1 MFAGQTGRS
10 FERSPNLVV
19 AFLAP
24 PWDPVSPSSPSQ
36 TARSVDALA
45 AALVRRGHR
54 IHLIAPT
61 GSSGAATVHGI
72 DQPYDVHQVGRQCF
86 EIDYASRALA
96 EVMRLSSSSEPLNI
110 LQDHCGVET
119 VAHAGFIPVPVVHTI
134 RGEVSSQL
142 SQLYATYADRV
153 SLVATNPRQ
162 LVDASPAMRLA
173 ALIPD
178 PVDLTD
184 WPLETTKHDGVLWL
198 WGLEPLSGSG
208 ELIRLVKD
216 ADLPLTLA
224 GPVLRGQ
231 ERWFD
236 AEIAPHLS
244 GHVRYVG
251 TLDGS
256 RRKEA
261 ISHARALL
269 VLGGHYESQRK
280 DMVHAL
286 ASGTPVVVG
295 RASEHDM
302 VQHGVNGFL
311 VDDDQEVVAALHD
324 TRHIDPRVC
333 RESAL
338 GTFDIDVA
346 AGRYEGL
353 YRSIVDRRTAAA
365 IDPPRRR
372 STGHLAAFNWRSQT
386 KNPIR

>member
-1 MFAGQTGRS
+1 MLRN
-10 FERSPNLVV
+10 RL
-19 AFLAP
+19 
-24 PWDPVSPSSPSQ
+24 
-36 TARSVDALA
+36 
-45 AALVRRGHR
+45 R
-54 IHLIAPT
+54 I
-61 GSSGAATVHGI
+61 
-72 DQPYDVHQVGRQCF
+72 
-86 EIDYASRALA
+86 RALA
-96 EVMRLSSSSEPLNI
+96 EVMRLSSSSEPLTSCRTTAGR
-110 LQDHCGVET
+110 D

-153 SLVATNPRQ
+153 SRRHQPATA
-162 LVDASPAMRLA
+162 VDASPAMRLA

-244 GHVRYVG
+244 GHIRYVG

-311 VDDDQEVVAALHD
+311 VDDDQEAIAALQD

-338 GTFDIDVA
+338 
-346 AGRYEGL
+346 
-353 YRSIVDRRTAAA
+353 S
-365 IDPPRRR
+365 R
-372 STGHLAAFNWRSQT
+372 STLT
-386 KNPIR
+386 